1 MPRTPRPKP
10 KSPIDELKARL
21 GLRVADAER
30 LRALRA
36 RIAPRLDEVVER
48 VLDRLGEG
56 GDPQRGGSGPPEKPG
71 QREALGK
78 LIRLL
83 LAGRYGRDYALRRER
98 IASAFRSP
106 RAPFGW
112 PSGAS
117 GALLEEIASLPEALS
132 SGDAK
137 EDRLVLS
144 SLGKAIL
151 FDLEIAR
158 RPSLARALGNDS
170 EPRGDL
176 DERVPGGPDGLL
188 VSEALLTTL
197 AQNYPEMVLAVDPEE
212 RIVEA
217 NRAALSN
224 LGYEEEE
231 IRRLAFHDLIAAS
244 HHPRIRMHLERTI
257 REGKDRVEV
266 HLLSRSGEEK
276 HVEIHSAAVRNEE
289 GRYLGARIFIRD
301 LTDRKRLEQEMLRLE
316 RLVAVGSMAA
326 KVAHEIRNPLSSISL
341 NVELLLDEIR
351 RSPGCGSS
359 EAESLV
365 GSILSEIDRLTNVIE
380 EYLSFGRLP
389 SPSLEPVDAEGFLQ
403 SIAEFVRPELQE
415 HTIDLS
421 IEVLSGTPPLLADR
435 NQVRQSVLNLFRN
448 SQEAMPS
455 GGRIRVVAGVKDGE
469 VVIEVRDTGVGIPK
483 EEIRKIFDPFYT
495 TKAYGTGLGLAF
507 VQQVMREHGGRI
519 ACRSEPGSDTVFT
532 LFFPAASESAK

>member
-10 KSPIDELKARL
+10 KSPIDGLKARL
-21 GLRVADAER
+21 GLRGADAER

-36 RIAPRLDEVVER
+36 RIAPRLDEIVKR
-48 VLDRLGEG
+48 VLDRLSEERDPGR
-56 GDPQRGGSGPPEKPG
+56 GDTDPPERPG
-71 QREALGK
+71 EQEALGK

-83 LAGRYGRDYALRRER
+83 LGGRYGRDYALRRER
-98 IASAFRSP
+98 IVSAFRPP
-106 RAPFGW
+106 RVPFRW
-112 PSGAS
+112 PPGAS
-117 GALLEEIASLPEALS
+117 GVLLEEILALPETLVPDDPE
-132 SGDAK
+132 G
-137 EDRLVLS
+137 RLVLS
-144 SLGKAIL
+144 SLGKALL
-151 FDLEIAR
+151 FDLEIAC
-158 RPSLARALGNDS
+158 RPSLARVPGSDPES
-170 EPRGDL
+170 PGDL
-176 DERVPGGPDGLL
+176 DERTPGGPDALL
-188 VSEALLTTL
+188 VSEAMLTTL
-197 AQNYPEMVLAVDPEE
+197 AQNYPEMVLAVDPEG

-231 IRRLAFHDLIAAS
+231 IRRLSFHHLIAAS
-244 HHPRIRMHLERTI
+244 HHPRIRMHLERTV

-351 RSPGCGSS
+351 RFPAVGSS

-415 HTIDLS
+415 RNIDLS

-435 NQVRQSVLNLFRN
+435 NQVRQSILNLFRN

-455 GGRIRVVAGVKDGE
+455 GGRIRVVAGTKDGE

-483 EEIRKIFDPFYT
+483 EEIRKIFGPFYT

-519 ACRSEPGSDTVFT
+519 ACRSDPGSDTVFT
-532 LFFPAASESAK
+532 LFFPSASGSAT